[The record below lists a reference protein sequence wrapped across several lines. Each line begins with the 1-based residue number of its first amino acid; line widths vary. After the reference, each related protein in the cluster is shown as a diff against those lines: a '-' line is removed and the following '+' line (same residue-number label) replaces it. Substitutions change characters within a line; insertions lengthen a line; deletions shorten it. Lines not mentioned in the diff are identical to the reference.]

1 MTGIIVA
8 AKAAGF
14 VLAGAGIVAYVI
26 AWLAF
31 HWVTGAPWFPPVR
44 RRYVTR
50 PVRATF
56 QTLATLVVLGFVV
69 RPVVTGWALA
79 ALTLTLFGSAA
90 AWRIRQHL
98 DNRTFIKVGK
108 PSRLPAPPV
117 DVEIVEE
124 LPTTAR
130 RRMATTR
137 QVLRELEAA
146 R

>member
-1 MTGIIVA
+1 MTGIIVI

-14 VLAGAGIVAYVI
+14 VLAGAGMVAY
-26 AWLAF
+26 AFGWLMW
-31 HWVTGAPWFPPVR
+31 HWFTGAPWFPPVR

-56 QTLATLVVLGFVV
+56 QTLATLAALGFVV
-69 RPVVTGWALA
+69 RPVVTGWVLA
-79 ALTLTLFGSAA
+79 SLVTSLAVAA
-90 AWRIRQHL
+90 SAWRLREYL
-98 DNRTFIKVGK
+98 DNRTFIKIGK
-108 PSRLPAPPV
+108 PVRVLVPPV

-124 LPTTAR
+124 LPTAAR

-137 QVLRELEAA
+137 QMLRELEAA